1 MLQKSRLQ
9 WKIAWGKTTAHF
21 CTVIWKIIVTVS
33 VVRFIVNMGVK
44 VKGKYTNVYIPFEH
58 VLKKNYLLQEEVS
71 NLSQELKAA
80 LNLVSEY
87 EQKMK
92 CIIFE
97 CNQQTLEMQRQVDT
111 AGKEVK
117 QVKDRVETF
126 EGIVKQLGSERSKNQ
141 TMRQEKVRLAVQLKD
156 SEKVIS
162 DLQNKLQIKQREY
175 DLATNSKQ
183 IEENYMNERIKVE
196 DCSIKIDGEVLAVCD
211 KNSSVESSQP
221 MGSLTEGRDGAIIT
235 ESSRHKE
242 LSSRQALCSSMHVSR
257 DNYNRCCE
265 REDNITHISLDN
277 EESTDTEDDNNSNT
291 TFSETSFENSFVD
304 DDGVEYI
311 RVPRDSMCRQYILLK
326 EDENETWFEKT
337 VVFYELFNFTDSI
350 HMSNSQ
356 RFSVERREKLNSV
369 IDELRKCLSDE
380 EFLKANI
387 FDEAFIRFYEI
398 TEGSK

>member
-162 DLQNKLQIKQREY
+162 GVHYSKSKLI
-175 DLATNSKQ
+175 SC
-183 IEENYMNERIKVE
+183 
-196 DCSIKIDGEVLAVCD
+196 CSDMAK
-211 KNSSVESSQP
+211 
-221 MGSLTEGRDGAIIT
+221 
-235 ESSRHKE
+235 SRHIAS
-242 LSSRQALCSSMHVSR
+242 LWFSRC
-257 DNYNRCCE
+257 
-265 REDNITHISLDN
+265 I
-277 EESTDTEDDNNSNT
+277 
-291 TFSETSFENSFVD
+291 
-304 DDGVEYI
+304 G
-311 RVPRDSMCRQYILLK
+311 
-326 EDENETWFEKT
+326 W
-337 VVFYELFNFTDSI
+337 
-350 HMSNSQ
+350 
-356 RFSVERREKLNSV
+356 
-369 IDELRKCLSDE
+369 
-380 EFLKANI
+380 
-387 FDEAFIRFYEI
+387 
-398 TEGSK
+398 